1 MKKTLLTVAF
11 LIVSLQAFAQVKAN
25 LGIRAGINN
34 ARIDNAPFDH
44 KTALYG
50 GLFLALRLSDHYTLQ
65 PELIYSDQGGK
76 ARLGSTENI
85 DINYISISLA
95 NKFFVGKNQGF
106 HFILGP
112 GLDFNFDDNLF
123 DLINGK
129 GENLKI
135 TPVDLTISGGVG
147 YEFDFGLALE
157 LRYKQGLIDLDFKDK
172 GEYGSDIEKNQ
183 LNSVVQIG
191 LAYKFKM

>member
-1 MKKTLLTVAF
+1 MKKSLVCTIFLFMSLHAF
-11 LIVSLQAFAQVKAN
+11 TQSKAS

-34 ARIDNAPFDH
+34 ARIDNAPLDH

-50 GLFLALRLSDHYTLQ
+50 GLFLAVRLSEHYTLQ
-65 PELIYSDQGGK
+65 PELIYSNQGGK
-76 ARLGSTENI
+76 ARLGSSNTI
-85 DINYISISLA
+85 DINYISLALA

-112 GLDFNFDDNLF
+112 GIDFNYDDNF
-123 DLINGK
+123 FNLINSSGA
-129 GENLKI
+129 NLKI
-135 TPVDLTISGGVG
+135 TPIDFVFFAGVG
-147 YEFDFGLALE
+147 YQFDFGLAFE

-172 GEYGSDIEKNQ
+172 GEYGSSIEKNQ